1 MESMEYNT
9 DLFGNEAKNGKKK
22 SRIEIINDY
31 EGFTEK
37 FKPKKT
43 TDDCYTPPAVY
54 DAVLGWLEENAYIY
68 GRKIVRPFYPGG
80 DYEHYDY
87 PAGCIVVDNPPFSI
101 YSKIVRFY
109 LSKGIDFFLFAPS
122 LTQAISGL
130 KDVTYIVTM
139 VDVTYE
145 NGAVVRTSFT
155 TNLFP
160 GVTLWACPS
169 LYDRIKAAQLKIDKS
184 KAVIILPDN
193 VITPALMGKWV
204 VRGVELKI
212 NASECHPVGTI
223 DEMRAKGK
231 SLFGTGFLISDR
243 AAAERAAA
251 DRAAAERAAPE
262 RYRLSERE
270 RKIIDG
276 LGETAASDGKTYKQ
290 LEIF

>member
-1 MESMEYNT
+1 MESMAYNT
-9 DLFGNEAKNGKKK
+9 YLFGNEAKSGKK
-22 SRIEIINDY
+22 SRNEIFNDY

-54 DAVLGWLEENAYIY
+54 DAVLGWLGENADIA

-109 LSKGIDFFLFAPS
+109 LSKGIDFFLFAPA

-130 KDVTYIVTM
+130 KEVTYIVTM
-139 VDVTYE
+139 ADVTYE
-145 NGAVVRTSFT
+145 NGAIVRTSFT
-155 TNLFP
+155 SNLFP

-169 LYDRIKAAQLKIDKS
+169 LYDRIKAAQPKIDKS
-184 KAVIILPDN
+184 KATIILPDN
-193 VITPALMGKWV
+193 VVTPALMGKWV

-212 NASECHPVGTI
+212 NASDCHPVGTL
-223 DEMRAKGK
+223 DSMKKKGK
-231 SLFGTGFLISDR
+231 SLFGTGFLLSDR
-243 AAAERAAA
+243 AAADRAAA
-251 DRAAAERAAPE
+251 DRAAAER
-262 RYRLSERE
+262 YQLSERE

-276 LGETAASDGKTYKQ
+276 LGETAAPDGKTYKQ